1 MLVWYYWP
9 SCSGIGSVSYTYPND
24 SQTEGVLRDMMG
36 WDGIK
41 IWKKRQMTQKD
52 LDHVGVGG
60 EREGCR
66 SVLVIY
72 DYCWISG

>member
-1 MLVWYYWP
+1 
-9 SCSGIGSVSYTYPND
+9 
-24 SQTEGVLRDMMG
+24 MMG

-60 EREGCR
+60 RGKGAGAC
-66 SVLVIY
+66 L
-72 DYCWISG
+72 